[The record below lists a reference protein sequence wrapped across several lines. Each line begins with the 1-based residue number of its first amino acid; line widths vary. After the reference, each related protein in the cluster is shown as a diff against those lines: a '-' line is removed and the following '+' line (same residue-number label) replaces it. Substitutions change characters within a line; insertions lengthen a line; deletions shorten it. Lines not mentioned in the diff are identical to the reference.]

1 MSKISELG
9 PITGANTR
17 SEDLFVIVNLVQG
30 DDGTKNITRKE
41 LVQAIQYEIFDRITI
56 TGGNISGVRIFD
68 SRLDNVIIDDSE
80 IEDSFIVRTD
90 FDQGSLRR
98 STGDDLEI
106 TNSTFAD
113 GAIST
118 STFTDGAI
126 FDSTANNVAITN
138 STFVDGAIADSTANN
153 VAITQSTFDDGDITN
168 STGDNLEITNSTFA
182 DGAIF
187 DSTANNV
194 AITESTFA
202 DGDIFDSNANNIVIT
217 NSVFID
223 GALLDSIANNIVITN
238 SSFSNGELEDS
249 TGTNL
254 NISAST
260 FDQGTITSSIIDAS
274 EFNNGS
280 MSNVTG
286 DDVSL
291 SNSSIVDST
300 IEDSSADNLIIT
312 NSEISNTFILDS
324 DFSDGTGNN
333 NVFTNTVVDRSRI
346 TNSEISNTSF
356 TGTMDNVQAVNLT
369 ITSSSASN
377 TGITQS
383 TFNEGSVSRSSFND
397 GIINRSQLVD
407 FDMDLSQQF
416 DPPID
421 ENSYFAIKNVKTG
434 ETEQITYA
442 QLFDEISKTT
452 ASALKVYADPA
463 SGDDSYPGTQLQ
475 PVKTLERAFELC
487 LEKAGGT
494 YDRNAVNNAVHISC
508 GPGTYYTKGNLKL
521 PDDCVVT
528 ASAGQYATVVELL
541 PGYENNN
548 GFLVGSGCYVQ
559 GFSFQNFKVDNF
571 DYPEG
576 GFGIAYRPGAKLLRS
591 PYIRDCSQLSNFLRQ
606 DVEPPLQPF
615 NTKGTIADL
624 GRQLILDASYTGV
637 FAEDDEIKFSSGAKG
652 YISRADDITTDRSIY
667 VRNLKGKYEVG
678 DTIYAES
685 GGVGVIEE
693 IGIDDFP
700 NPLVGRGGGV
710 VLADRRV
717 LDPDSLYTYVLT
729 FGATPRTQN
738 GLGYV
743 ARDGA
748 GVNGIG
754 SLSIFVRCAFYALNG
769 GQMTLNNSG
778 TQFGD
783 ISMRAK
789 GFTRVFAPTAT
800 TATLI
805 GNTVFAD
812 TIETNTE
819 AIIDDMVVYLTSNTS
834 VGGLGYTGYDAAKC
848 ERDSII
854 VLDGLGY
861 DVALDTNYWGRLAGI
876 TYRSPISYIVPG
888 EQLEETST
896 ALRHLQ
902 DEVERIFVNANTDIT
917 DRANTSFSELLNVL
931 EHGEENINPIIFT
944 DTGNVAWTASRDLLQ
959 INRDFIRDELIDW
972 IEDNDEFFAYNS
984 KKCRRDVTE
993 YILPAA
999 KLDMLLD
1006 TNYNAV
1012 AAGNAYYMAT
1022 ARKVVGGQKNET
1034 VSAYGRLKDQ
1044 TNKLIDANSFI
1055 GSARSDAAFDEIIDI
1070 LNNGPAASD
1079 VIVFSDNPAISVD
1092 KRNARKQ
1099 LQANRTYIQDLIM
1112 GYIDHRYFRYDSDK
1126 CSRDIQE
1133 YILPAVQRDLLLGT
1147 NFNSVQTGIGYYAAT
1162 ASEVVGSQ
1170 LLETIA
1176 AVTELKQLVANN
1188 VLSDAESIERTNAAF
1203 DEIID
1208 IMDNGLVE
1216 ADSIVWSDPAKDLLF
1231 FTPTTATY
1239 NPSTGVAVITI
1250 PDHGLANNDHITL
1263 RPESLTFSCG
1273 PANEEIS
1280 HPRVGDP
1287 AYEAALTISSTTTD
1301 TITVN
1306 VGSANGYTG
1315 AHTFVSAKPGAVVK
1329 VSITANNTNAN
1340 RLLQANRK
1348 FLQEEIKAYI
1358 EDQWFAYNG
1367 ATCSRDVGL
1376 ILDAVKRDIA
1386 SGSNINAIYA
1396 GLSYRSGN
1404 ASTEVVVG
1412 TQLPET
1418 VAAVQWVRDQIL
1430 MDLSG
1435 DPALRANTAF
1445 GEIIDIMEN
1454 GTANADVISFGTSS
1468 VSADA
1473 NTARIAL
1480 QLNKNFLVA
1489 EATAWIAANTPEE
1502 FEYDVAKC
1510 ERDVGY
1516 LVDAA
1521 SWDVQHGSNAASVN
1535 VARLYYDN
1543 AVGILPEEEKL
1554 PTALAFEHLAK
1565 VAKLIVR
1572 GVEVVKT
1579 PGNSETQDLSQS
1591 PVGVRVGNK
1600 VRELFELVSGV
1611 IRQDSLD
1618 WLPAVVEPQSEGSIY
1633 TTAVNKINGK
1643 KAPLQDGVIKYLR
1656 DFFNGLA
1663 YNPEKCYRDV
1673 GLIVDAV
1680 TKDITYG
1687 GNANTVEAA
1696 LYYFYRDTELAG
1708 TYEELR
1714 AINVLPLEVNG
1725 QFVNLEETA
1734 NVSGLRNLIN
1744 ILPEQQRKATQDAFL
1759 RFAAVAKDIVTK
1771 TTVIKSPG
1779 NNETQNTV
1787 GAAANS
1793 NTGDAVKDLI
1803 EIIANVVDDV
1813 KLGTLPTVVFPR
1825 FDSNRTEAR
1834 KQLQSNK
1841 DFITEEVISYINDK
1855 YFTFDGDKCSRDV
1868 GFLIDSVKRDVLT
1881 DSNFNSTFSG
1891 LAYRSGTLGSNIVVN
1906 DQLNETVAAVRFVR
1920 DNVVPRVSDPIARIR
1935 TTDAFNRIIDIMSNG
1950 DSANTVIS
1958 FGGQSASTARLNGRI
1973 QLQNNKEFFKAETTA
1988 FLANNYFTYDGASC
2002 ARDVGYILDAV
2013 QLDLLLG
2020 TNFNAVQAG
2029 LAYYNATANNV
2040 INNELTET
2048 VQAFTAL
2055 KNEINTNII
2064 THAGSITRTNA
2075 AIDEVIDIL
2084 ENGTANADAIVWTD
2098 PGVNADKLNARSQLQ
2113 ANRDF
2118 IIAEITAWID
2128 ENLPDYD
2135 EAKCQRDIGYIL
2147 DAVRR
2152 DLILGTNH
2160 NTITAGDAYLRTGSA
2175 YVLSNQK
2182 EVTIA
2187 GVERARDLV
2196 NALGAVTSDTEITAL
2211 FERVIDVLDGTVT
2224 SYEQPV
2230 YPTTAGATYQTTDRI
2245 AATTALQSNRAAIVK
2260 SLIDWIS
2267 ANYPAL
2273 FYDVDRCRRDAGY
2286 IVDALSHDIKYGG
2299 NSAMIRAADA
2309 YFVGSVSQLG
2319 AGEADA
2325 TANAYN
2331 QLKTI
2336 VNTYVTSG
2344 AEQVASENLINI
2356 IIAVIVAG
2364 NTSALPSVV
2373 DINIDGLTA
2382 TEHNAIASNTSSIQ
2396 SAVTAYIDATYP
2408 IYDVAKCER
2417 DTGYIVDAVSHDV
2430 QYGGNRATL
2439 AAAHIYF
2446 EGNNNVLDQIQQQN
2460 TKLAYQ
2466 RLAAVMSQV
2475 VTETL
2480 VTTSTGN
2487 ALSQDTSGTA
2497 ASATEATEVFNLVRI
2512 ITRIIDDQ
2520 TPAKLPKRVEPNT
2533 SWVNAN
2539 FRESE
2544 RFISAKR
2551 DYLKQYV
2558 VDYIN
2563 RSYDNAKCTRDL
2575 GYIIDAVR
2583 RDLILG
2589 TNHNSVTAAN
2599 AYLRSNS
2606 AYVLSNQTLATA
2618 AAVAYARDQITD
2630 LPSVT
2635 SDPAVE
2641 ALFNRVINV
2650 LNGKVKAFE
2659 TSTFP
2664 TTVGSSYQTANRI
2677 AAATAIQDNK
2687 EQIVKDLIYWIRDN
2701 YPNLKYNVRSCKRDA
2716 RFILDAITHDVKYGG
2731 NTSSRLSAEA
2741 YFEGTNSQLGS
2752 AAEVTATVA
2761 AYEQLKT
2768 IVNTYVSTNDE
2779 QQRVVDLLDIVV
2791 DVISDGDLSNLAV
2804 EAEIDTSGLST
2815 TEFAAIES
2823 NATTIIGDTVTY
2835 VNNTYPSINGLGY
2848 DVAKCERD
2856 IGYLIDSVSFDIQH
2870 GGNTAAISNARI
2882 YFENAVSI
2890 LPPSQKRATAAV
2902 FSHLAEVANLV
2913 VQEIDVTPSPGN
2925 GVTQDKTG
2933 TASTSDV
2940 GAEVRDLINLI
2951 ASAVNADTL
2960 DVLPASVEPT
2970 FTTYALPYQNAYVE
2984 ITSAKASQQ
2993 AAVIPFLAQTYN
3005 LLPYNEAKC
3014 RRDTGYIIDAISHDI
3029 QYGGNAATL
3038 TAAGIYFEN
3047 AVNIL
3052 PASQRQPTRDAF
3064 RHLGS
3069 VINMVCRE
3077 MEVKPTRGNT
3087 LTQTYRDV
3095 ATNPITGF
3103 AAEDLALIVANA
3115 AGDASTE
3122 NFPVRVDP
3130 STTWVASN
3138 YVASKKLIDGN
3149 IISLSDSVLEYLSVQ
3164 EDAISFPSDKCRR
3177 DIGFLVDAISH
3188 DVQYDGNHATRIAA
3202 GIYFENG
3209 ISVLPADTRVQTA
3222 DVYEFLG
3229 GVVEAV
3235 VQEIDTQNTVYTD
3248 TLQNFSGV
3256 PASSFEGARA
3266 KTLIKIVED
3275 VIRDDSLDA
3284 MPARVE
3290 PGTSW
3295 VQADLLG
3302 AAKQIDDNRE
3312 LLANDMIDWLK
3323 REFVVLDYNKDKCYR
3338 DIGYLVDAFSFDLN
3352 YGGNSA
3358 SRWNADF
3365 YYWNN
3370 KYRIPEDQRVATA
3383 KSYRQLGRIC
3393 ADVVVGRYPGQIATS
3408 ELGTLNEARKVQK
3421 LADIFYETQ
3430 INNDTKYLPAK
3441 EEPDYSWV
3449 AKPFVDSQE
3458 VISLNKEDLAFD
3470 TVRFVNS
3477 TYRFIDIN
3485 LTRRDARNLLTALQN
3500 DFRYVNIIS
3509 GEKGNQKAIR
3519 TYTASFFDY
3528 NGRHVFPVFNP
3539 TTKGLKYQDTVPDL
3553 TALAAVTGQKLNHA
3567 YIVASNF
3574 NVSRYV
3580 GNIYYWNGIEWVLDG
3595 ANNTELLDAFVGAW
3609 VRMRDYIV
3617 ANISPDIDH
3626 TTMVEGLF
3634 NEVLIESILKPVTI
3648 RFGSLVESIAHQ
3660 FNGASAGVNRNALP
3674 LNFRNLG
3681 LPISAQASVLSEDG
3695 GRIRWSGADEL
3706 NNNFFARGLKIN
3718 GRTGRIEGRPFT
3730 SSVRKLAR
3738 RASNSRAIV

>member
-41 LVQAIQYEIFDRITI
+41 LVEAIQYEIFSRIRI
-56 TGGNISGVRIFD
+56 TGGLISGVRIFD
-68 SRLDNVIIDDSE
+68 SRLENVIIDESD
-80 IEDSFIVRTD
+80 IEDTDIIRSD
-90 FDQGSLRR
+90 FDQGTLRR
-98 STGDDLEI
+98 STGDDLDIDNSRFTNGDISDSTFVDGAISTSTFDDGEI
-106 TNSTFAD
+106 TNSTFTD
-113 GAIST
+113 GEIFDSTANNVAIT
-118 STFTDGAI
+118 ESTFTDGAI

-153 VAITQSTFDDGDITN
+153 VAITQSTF
-168 STGDNLEITNSTFA
+168 
-182 DGAIF
+182 
-187 DSTANNV
+187 
-194 AITESTFA
+194 A

-217 NSVFID
+217 NSVFLD
-223 GALLDSIANNIVITN
+223 GSILDSFANNVVITNSSFDDGQISDSIANNISI
-238 SSFSNGELEDS
+238 S
-249 TGTNL
+249 T
-254 NISAST
+254 ST

-300 IEDSSADNLIIT
+300 IEDSSADNIIIT

-333 NVFTNTVVDRSRI
+333 NVFTNTIVDQSTI
-346 TNSEISNTSF
+346 TNSTIANTSF
-356 TGTMDNVQAVNLT
+356 TGTMNNVEAVNLT

-383 TFNEGSVSRSSFND
+383 TFNNGAVTESSFNN
-397 GIINRSQLVD
+397 GVINQSRLVD
-407 FDMDLSQQF
+407 FDMELSKEF

-487 LEKAGGT
+487 LEKAGGS

-528 ASAGQYATVVELL
+528 SSAGQYATVVELL

-615 NTKGTIADL
+615 NSKGTIADL
-624 GRQLILDASYTGV
+624 GRQLILDAAYTGV

-667 VRNLKGKYEVG
+667 VRNLKGKYQVG
-678 DTIYAES
+678 DTVYAES
-685 GGVGVIEE
+685 GGIGVIET

-738 GLGYV
+738 GMGYV

-800 TATLI
+800 TATLV
-805 GNTVFAD
+805 GNNVFAD
-812 TIETNTE
+812 TIESNAE
-819 AIIDDMVVYLTSNTS
+819 AIIDDMVTYLTSNTS
-834 VGGLGYTGYDAAKC
+834 MGGLDYTGYDAAKC
-848 ERDSII
+848 ERDTGI

-888 EQLEETST
+888 EQLPETVG
-896 ALRHLQ
+896 ALQYLQ
-902 DEVERIFVNANTDIT
+902 SEVDTIFTNANNEVI

-931 EHGEENINPIIFT
+931 QNGEENMNPIIFT
-944 DTGNVAWTASRDLLQ
+944 DTGVVARTAARELIQ
-959 INRDFIRDELIDW
+959 INRELIRDELIDW
-972 IEDNDEFFAYNS
+972 IENNDEFFAYNS
-984 KKCRRDVTE
+984 KTCRRDTTD
-993 YILPAA
+993 YILPAV
-999 KLDMLLD
+999 KYDMMLD

-1012 AAGNAYYMAT
+1012 TAGNAYYMAT
-1022 ARKVVGGQKNET
+1022 ARKVVEGQKNET
-1034 VSAYGRLKDQ
+1034 VAAYGRLKDQ
-1044 TNKLIDANSFI
+1044 TNKLIDQDTFI
-1055 GSARSDAAFDEIIDI
+1055 GSKRTDAAFDEIIDV
-1070 LNNGPAASD
+1070 LNNGQAASD
-1079 VIVFSDNPAISVD
+1079 AIVFSDNPLISAD

-1099 LQANRTYIQDLIM
+1099 LQANRTYIQDLVM
-1112 GYIDHRYFRYDSDK
+1112 GYIDHNYFRYDADK
-1126 CSRDIQE
+1126 CARDIE
-1133 YILPAVQRDLLLGT
+1133 GYILPAVQRDLLLGT
-1147 NFNSVQTGIGYYAAT
+1147 NYNSVYTGIGYYSAT

-1170 LLETIA
+1170 LPETVA
-1176 AVTELKQLVANN
+1176 AVTHLKELVANN
-1188 VLSDAESIERTNAAF
+1188 VLSDSASINRSNAAF

-1208 IMDNGLVE
+1208 IMENGLVNV
-1216 ADSIVWSDPAKDLLF
+1216 DDIVWSDPARDLLY
-1231 FTPTTATY
+1231 FTPTDATY
-1239 NPSTGVAVITI
+1239 NPSTGVSVITI
-1250 PDHGLANNDHITL
+1250 PGHGLVNGDHITL
-1263 RPESLTFSCG
+1263 RPYSLTFSCG
-1273 PANEEIS
+1273 PSNEEIS

-1287 AYEAALTISSTTTD
+1287 AYEAALTVSGVTAN
-1301 TITVN
+1301 TITVS

-1340 RLLQANRK
+1340 RLLQANRT
-1348 FLQEEIKAYI
+1348 FLQEEVKAYI
-1358 EDQWFAYNG
+1358 EDNYFAYNG
-1367 ATCSRDVGL
+1367 RTCSRDVGL

-1386 SGSNINAIYA
+1386 TGSNFNSIWA
-1396 GLSYRSGN
+1396 GLAYRSGN
-1404 ASTEVVVG
+1404 ASTEVVVND
-1412 TQLPET
+1412 QLPET
-1418 VAAVQWVRDQIL
+1418 VAAVQWVKDQIVA
-1430 MDLSG
+1430 DLSG
-1435 DPALRANTAF
+1435 AAQARANTAF
-1445 GEIIDIMEN
+1445 EEIIDIMEN
-1454 GTANADVISFGTSS
+1454 GSANADVISFGTST
-1468 VSADA
+1468 VSADT
-1473 NTARIAL
+1473 NTARVAL
-1480 QLNKNFLVA
+1480 QLNRDFLIA
-1489 EATAWIAANTPEE
+1489 EVTAWISANMPEE

-1516 LVDAA
+1516 LVDSV
-1521 SWDVQHGSNAASVN
+1521 SWDVQHGSNAATVTN
-1535 VARLYYDN
+1535 ARLYFDN
-1543 AVGILPEEEKL
+1543 AVSILPEDQKI
-1554 PTALAFEHLAK
+1554 PTAAVFEHLAK
-1565 VAKLIVR
+1565 VAQAVVR
-1572 GVEVVKT
+1572 DEVVVKT
-1579 PGNSETQDLSQS
+1579 PGNTETQDVSQS
-1591 PVGVRVGNK
+1591 AVAVRVGNK
-1600 VRELFELVSGV
+1600 VRELFEIVATI
-1611 IRQDSLD
+1611 IRQDSMD
-1618 WLPAVVEPQSEGSIY
+1618 KLPVIVEPKNEASQYEI
-1633 TTAVNKINGK
+1633 AVNKINGK
-1643 KAPLQDGVIKYLR
+1643 KAPLQTGVIRYLR
-1656 DFFNGLA
+1656 EFFNGLD
-1663 YNPEKCYRDV
+1663 YDPETCYRDV
-1673 GLIVDAV
+1673 GLIVDAI

-1687 GNANTVEAA
+1687 GNANTIEAA
-1696 LYYFYRDTELAG
+1696 RYYFTRDAELAG

-1714 AINVLPLEVNG
+1714 TINVLPLEVSG
-1725 QFVNLEETA
+1725 QFSDLEETS
-1734 NVSGLRNLIN
+1734 NVAGLRRLIN
-1744 ILPEQQRKATQDAFL
+1744 ILPENTRKATREAFL
-1759 RFAAVAKDIVTK
+1759 RLAEVAEDVVLKTNVVVSPNNTTTQVVTG
-1771 TTVIKSPG
+1771 T
-1779 NNETQNTV
+1779 
-1787 GAAANS
+1787 AANAG
-1793 NTGDAVKDLI
+1793 TGTAVKNLV
-1803 EIIANVVDDV
+1803 EIIANAVDDPF
-1813 KLGTLPTVVFPR
+1813 LGDLPTVVYPT
-1825 FDSNRTEAR
+1825 FDANRTEAR
-1834 KQLQSNK
+1834 KQIQTNK

-1855 YFTFDGDKCSRDV
+1855 YFTFDGDKCTRDV
-1868 GFLIDSVKRDVLT
+1868 GYLIDAVKRDVLT
-1881 DSNFNSTFSG
+1881 NSNFNSVFNG
-1891 LAYRSGTLGSNIVVN
+1891 LAYRSGTIGSNLVVS
-1906 DQLNETVAAVRFVR
+1906 DQLNETVAAIEYVR
-1920 DNVVPRVSDPIARIR
+1920 DNVVNNVTSILAKTRA
-1935 TTDAFNRIIDIMSNG
+1935 TNAFNEIIDIMSNG
-1950 DSANTVIS
+1950 AEAANIIT
-1958 FGGQSASTARLNGRI
+1958 FGNETTSSSRINARI
-1973 QLQNNKEFFKAETTA
+1973 QLQNNKEFMKAEATA
-1988 FLANNYFTYDGASC
+1988 FLANNYFTYDGTSC

-2040 INNELTET
+2040 ITNELTQT
-2048 VQAFTAL
+2048 IQAFTAL
-2055 KNEINTNII
+2055 KNEITTNVI
-2064 THAGSITRTNA
+2064 TNAGAITRVENA
-2075 AIDEVIDIL
+2075 IGEVIDIL
-2084 ENGTANADAIVWTD
+2084 ENGTANADVIVWTN
-2098 PGVNADKLNARSQLQ
+2098 PGLDANKLNARTQLQ
-2113 ANRDF
+2113 TNRDF
-2118 IIAEITAWID
+2118 IIEEITAWID

-2135 EAKCQRDIGYIL
+2135 EATCQRDVGYIL

-2182 EVTIA
+2182 QVTIA
-2187 GVERARDLV
+2187 GVERARDVV
-2196 NALGAVTSDTEITAL
+2196 NALGAVTSDTEVTAL

-2224 SYEQPV
+2224 SYTQPT
-2230 YPTTAGATYQTTDRI
+2230 YPTTAGATYQTADRI
-2245 AATTALQSNRAAIVK
+2245 AATTALQSNRAVIVRE
-2260 SLIDWIS
+2260 LINWIS
-2267 ANYPAL
+2267 ATYPAL

-2299 NSAMIRAADA
+2299 NSATIRAADA

-2319 AGEADA
+2319 QGEAAA
-2325 TANAYN
+2325 TAAAYT
-2331 QLKTI
+2331 QFKTI
-2336 VNTYVTSG
+2336 VSSYIATSSEQTDAQNLLDIIVGVINAGSTSG
-2344 AEQVASENLINI
+2344 
-2356 IIAVIVAG
+2356 
-2364 NTSALPSVV
+2364 LPAVV
-2373 DINIDGLTA
+2373 DIDTTGLTT
-2382 TEHNAIASNTSSIQ
+2382 TEYDAISSNTSSIK
-2396 SAVTAYIDATYP
+2396 SNVTAYIDSTFP

-2417 DTGYIVDAVSHDV
+2417 DVGYIIDAISHDV

-2439 AAAHIYF
+2439 AAANIYF
-2446 EGNNNVLDQIQQQN
+2446 EDNANVLDQIQQQN

-2466 RLAAVMSQV
+2466 RLATVMSEI
-2475 VTETL
+2475 VTETA
-2480 VTTSTGN
+2480 VSVSTGN
-2487 ALSQDTSGTA
+2487 ALTQDTSGTA
-2497 ASATEATEVFNLVRI
+2497 ATSTEADQVLQLMLI
-2512 ITRIIDDQ
+2512 ITRIIDDA
-2520 TPAKLPKRVEPNT
+2520 TPSKLPSRVEPTT
-2533 SWVNAN
+2533 SWVASN
-2539 FRESE
+2539 FIEAE
-2544 RFISAKR
+2544 RFIANKR
-2551 DYLKQYV
+2551 EYLKQYV

-2563 RSYDNAKCTRDL
+2563 RNYDNAKCERDL
-2575 GYIIDAVR
+2575 EFVIDAVR

-2589 TNHNSVTAAN
+2589 TNHNTVTAAN

-2618 AAVAYARDQITD
+2618 AAVAYARDQ
-2630 LPSVT
+2630 VT
-2635 SDPAVE
+2635 ALSNVSSDVTVE
-2641 ALFNRVINV
+2641 ALFNRVVNV
-2650 LNGKVKAFE
+2650 LNGKVKTFE

-2664 TTVGSSYQTANRI
+2664 TTVGASYQTADRI
-2677 AAATAIQDNK
+2677 AAAAAIQANK
-2687 EQIVKDLIYWIRDN
+2687 ETIVRDLIYWIRDN
-2701 YPNLKYNVRSCKRDA
+2701 YPNLVYDKQDCKRDA
-2716 RFILDAITHDVKYGG
+2716 RFILDAITHDIKYGG
-2731 NTSSRLSAEA
+2731 NVSTRLSAEA

-2752 AAEVTATVA
+2752 AGEVTATIA
-2761 AYEQLKT
+2761 AYGQLKT
-2768 IVNTYVSTNDE
+2768 IVNAYISTGDE
-2779 QQRVVDLLDIVV
+2779 EDRVEELLDIVIGV
-2791 DVISDGDLSNLAV
+2791 LTAGNLTGLPV
-2804 EAEIDTSGLST
+2804 ESEIDTTGLST
-2815 TEFAAIES
+2815 TEYSDISS
-2823 NATTIIGDTVTY
+2823 NAASIISGTVSY
-2835 VNNTYPSINGLGY
+2835 INTNFPSINGLGY
-2848 DVAKCERD
+2848 DAAKCERD
-2856 IGYLIDSVSFDIQH
+2856 IGYLIDSISWDIQH
-2870 GGNTAAISNARI
+2870 ASNTASINNARI

-2890 LPPSQKRATAAV
+2890 LPANQKRATALV
-2902 FSHLAEVANLV
+2902 FEHLAEVAKLI

-2925 GVTQDKTG
+2925 GVTQDKSG
-2933 TASTSDV
+2933 VPSTLAIGD
-2940 GAEVRDLINLI
+2940 EVKSLINI
-2951 ASAVNADTL
+2951 VSGAVKADTL
-2960 DVLPASVEPT
+2960 NVLPTASEPVQSPYPT
-2970 FTTYALPYQNAYVE
+2970 IYQTAFNQINTT
-2984 ITSAKASQQ
+2984 KATQQ
-2993 AAVIPFLAQTYN
+2993 AAVVPYLAQTYN

-3029 QYGGNAATL
+3029 QYGGNSATL
-3038 TAAGIYFEN
+3038 MAAGIYFEN
-3047 AVNIL
+3047 AVSVL
-3052 PASQRQPTRDAF
+3052 PVAQRAATKDAF
-3064 RHLGS
+3064 THLGE

-3077 MEVKPTRGNT
+3077 MEVKPTPGNT
-3087 LTQTYRDV
+3087 LTQSFTDV
-3095 ATNPITGF
+3095 ATNPLTGM
-3103 AAEDLALIVANA
+3103 AARNLALIIADIA
-3115 AGDASTE
+3115 DDATPA
-3122 NFPVRVDP
+3122 NFPVRIDP
-3130 STTWVASN
+3130 EVTWVASN
-3138 YVASKKLIDGN
+3138 YVASKELIEDEV
-3149 IISLSDSVLEYLSVQ
+3149 ISLTDGVLDYLSTQ
-3164 EDAISFPSDKCRR
+3164 ENAISFPADKCRR
-3177 DIGFLVDAISH
+3177 DIGYLIDAVSH
-3188 DVQYDGNHATRIAA
+3188 DVQYDGNRATRIAA

-3222 DVYEFLG
+3222 DVYAFLG
-3229 GVVEAV
+3229 EVVKGV

-3248 TLQNFSGV
+3248 TTQDFSGT
-3256 PASSFEGARA
+3256 PASSFEGARVQ
-3266 KTLIKIVED
+3266 TLISIVEE
-3275 VIRDDSLDA
+3275 VIRNDSLDD
-3284 MPARVE
+3284 MPSLEE
-3290 PGTSW
+3290 PTTSW
-3295 VQADLLG
+3295 VSDELVSAATIIDNNKQA
-3302 AAKQIDDNRE
+3302 
-3312 LLANDMIDWLK
+3312 LADDMIDWLRK
-3323 REFVVLDYNKDKCYR
+3323 EFVVLDYNRDKCFR
-3338 DIGYLVDAFSFDLN
+3338 DVGYLLDAFSFDLN
-3352 YGGNSA
+3352 YGGNTA

-3370 KYRIPEDQRVATA
+3370 KYRIPEDQRVPTA

-3393 ADVVVGRYPGQIATS
+3393 ADIVVGRYPGQIATS
-3408 ELGTLNEARKVQK
+3408 ELGTTVEAQKVQD
-3421 LADIFYETQ
+3421 LANIFYLTQ

-3441 EEPDYSWV
+3441 EEPDYTWI
-3449 AKPFVDSQE
+3449 AKPFTDSQE

-3470 TVRFVNS
+3470 VVRFVNS

-3500 DFRYVNIIS
+3500 DFRYINTIT
-3509 GEKGNQKAIR
+3509 NQKGSQIAIR

-3539 TTKGLKYQDTVPDL
+3539 TTPGLKYQETLPDL

-3574 NVSRYV
+3574 NVNRYV
-3580 GNIYYWNGIEWVLDG
+3580 GNIYYWDGTQWVLDG

-3609 VRMRDYIV
+3609 ERMRNYIV
-3617 ANISPDIDH
+3617 ANISPDSDH
-3626 TTMVEGLF
+3626 SLMVEGLF
-3634 NEVLIESILKPVTI
+3634 NDVLIESILKPQTL

-3681 LPISAQASVLSEDG
+3681 LPISASASVLSEDG

-3706 NNNFFARGLKIN
+3706 NNNYFARGLKIN